1 LESLKSCRKRRSK
14 LSLDVLERGEKEGGL
29 EMRRGSFTASESM
42 VTGGGIC
49 ELRRAIPAAR
59 RRLLQREKGGARE
72 ESRGFYRVEL

>member
-1 LESLKSCRKRRSK
+1 MVSF
-14 LSLDVLERGEKEGGL
+14 DAPERGKKEGEL
-29 EMRRGSFTASESM
+29 EVRRGCFTASKSM

-72 ESRGFYRVEL
+72 ESWGFYRVEL